1 MTLLALAVLPGMLL
15 LMGVPIFAV
24 LIAATLGGILLSINP
39 VQAIHSAMFGS
50 LDIFPLLAVPLFIY
64 AGDIMSRGGIARRL
78 IDLIL
83 SMIGAVR
90 GALGIATIAAC
101 EVFSVMSGSSV
112 ACVAAIGK
120 TMIPALQKN
129 GYGTVFSVSL
139 VTATGVVD
147 VITPPSITMIIYGI
161 VAQQSVPQLFLAGF
175 PAGILIGVALAI
187 YVVWYARVKKIPV
200 TAPAER
206 RGVRAAAKDAIWS
219 IFAPVVIFGGIY
231 GGLFTPTEGAAVGAA
246 ATLIASVA
254 MRQLSLEGLKKS
266 FYGTAEST
274 GMIFMIFLGA
284 DMLNAALAL
293 SQMPAQLADAV
304 AHSGLPP
311 MMVIVAILLFYVCLG
326 AVMDE
331 LSMILLTVPI
341 LFPSVMG
348 LELHGLDPTSK
359 AIWFGILVLCVV
371 EFGLIAPP
379 VGLNVY
385 VVNSFARDVPMAETY
400 RGVIPFL
407 IADVLRVALLM
418 TFPWLSLWLVSVL
431 T

>member
-1 MTLLALAVLPGMLL
+1 MTLLALVIVPGLLL

-200 TAPAER
+200 TAPTER

-219 IFAPVVIFGGIY
+219 MFAPVVIFGGIY
-231 GGLFTPTEGAAVGAA
+231 GGLFTPTEAAGVACIYA
-246 ATLIASVA
+246 IVISVFVHREMTLRELWTITIDS
-254 MRQLSLEGLKKS
+254 
-266 FYGTAEST
+266 
-274 GMIFMIFLGA
+274 
-284 DMLNAALAL
+284 AAL
-293 SQMPAQLADAV
+293 SAQIL
-304 AHSGLPP
+304 
-311 MMVIVAILLFYVCLG
+311 VIVSAAGAFAWLITTSGYPQQLIGFVDSLQLRPWMLLMMINFILLFVGSILEPP
-326 AVMDE
+326 AAILM
-331 LSMILLTVPI
+331 LTPLLTPLAHAAGVDPI
-341 LFPSVMG
+341 
-348 LELHGLDPTSK
+348 H
-359 AIWFGILVLCVV
+359 FGIIVTVNLAIGMFMPP
-371 EFGLIAPP
+371 FGLN
-379 VGLNVY
+379 L
-385 VVNSFARDVPMAETY
+385 FAAHALFKTPLPDLY
-400 RGVIPFL
+400 RGVMPFL
-407 IADVLRVALLM
+407 FIYLAMLMLITYVPAITLAPLAL
-418 TFPWLSLWLVSVL
+418 FK
-431 T
+431 